1 MFVWEREREICLPEK
16 VYFSK
21 KRIASRY
28 CDHKMGDALLLLLL
42 LHALCTCTTNRGGPL
57 RWGTC
62 KTCKP
67 EGSSV
72 SRVYNTIVDKRIA
85 GTTENLYSALP
96 EVSCCVDCN
105 RYKVSK
111 IVDETSWQEMQI
123 KSQVCVSWALSLHVT
138 RARSRERI
146 HTHTLD
152 GLPACTRK
160 NSLALSLSLFLS
172 LSLSVVLSLS
182 IPLSPSL
189 LFSVCPLSLCSFS
202 LLSRSW
208 LRSRSLSLS
217 ALSLSL
223 SVSPSLSLSLSLSL
237 FLSFSLFSLSRS
249 LSLSLSLCLVLFLT
263 LASRSVLQR
272 ANGFFYEWAET
283 QRPRAGGIVAAQA
296 WSKNCHILIF
306 WFWCWYW
313 HVPIFMW
320 FVEYGSNAYPLPMLH
335 VHIFEYLNPLPQSA
349 CAQE

>member
-1 MFVWEREREICLPEK
+1 LPEK

-146 HTHTLD
+146 HTHILHGPIVLECQRAREKT
-152 GLPACTRK
+152 
-160 NSLALSLSLFLS
+160 LS
-172 LSLSVVLSLS
+172 LSLSRSFTLSFFLSL
-182 IPLSPSL
+182 
-189 LFSVCPLSLCSFS
+189 VRAHSF
-202 LLSRSW
+202 
-208 LRSRSLSLS
+208 
-217 ALSLSL
+217 
-223 SVSPSLSLSLSLSL
+223 
-237 FLSFSLFSLSRS
+237 FLSFSGSVSEVGLFNFKNSASTSSTRKRTC
-249 LSLSLSLCLVLFLT
+249 SLCACS
-263 LASRSVLQR
+263 LATNCEHS
-272 ANGFFYEWAET
+272 FFRRYC
-283 QRPRAGGIVAAQA
+283 QA
-296 WSKNCHILIF
+296 L
-306 WFWCWYW
+306 
-313 HVPIFMW
+313 
-320 FVEYGSNAYPLPMLH
+320 
-335 VHIFEYLNPLPQSA
+335 
-349 CAQE
+349 